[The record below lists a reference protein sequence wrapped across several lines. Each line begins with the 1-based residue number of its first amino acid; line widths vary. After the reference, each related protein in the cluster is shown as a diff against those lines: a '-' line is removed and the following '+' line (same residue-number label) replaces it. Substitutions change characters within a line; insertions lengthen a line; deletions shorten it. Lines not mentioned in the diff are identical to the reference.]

1 MRSYERRSIFT
12 FTALYLGGIVLMSAL
27 IFWWYWGKETHRIRQ
42 EQKMANKLYEVQ
54 CKRLRKNAPE
64 GFECPLKKPDF
75 SHDFDTL
82 YHELLIAA
90 LLVLLFGTLLS
101 LWLAYISL
109 RPMREAVEMM
119 DNFARSMIHD
129 LNTPITTAYLNATAL
144 KKQHLTPAQTKRVD
158 RIVQSLQMLQSL
170 ETQLRSVIARA
181 KTELHEQKLSLCRL
195 CETRTEHSPLIR
207 LECTNDIVIHADEVM
222 ITRLLDNLL
231 SNAVKYNKNN
241 NPIEI
246 KLSGTRLSIIDHGQG
261 IAHPERIFDPYYRE
275 KSSMPGLGL
284 GLGIVKEVCDH
295 YGITLDLKS
304 KSGEGTTVT
313 LDFSPI
319 LFKNR

>member
-1 MRSYERRSIFT
+1 LRSYERRSILT
-12 FTALYLGGIVLMSAL
+12 FTALYLGGIVFMSAL
-27 IFWWYWGKETHRIRQ
+27 IFWWYWGKETHRIHQ
-42 EQKMANKLYEVQ
+42 EQKMANKLYEIQ
-54 CKRLRKNAPE
+54 CKRLLKNAPE
-64 GFECPLKKPDF
+64 GFECPVKKPDF

-82 YHELLIAA
+82 YHELFIAT

-101 LWLAYISL
+101 IWLAYISL

-144 KKQHLTPAQTKRVD
+144 KKQNLSQAQTKRVN
-158 RIVQSLQMLQSL
+158 RIIQSLQMLQSL
-170 ETQLRSVIARA
+170 ETQLRSVIAHA
-181 KTELHEQKLSLCRL
+181 KTDFHNQKLSLCKL
-195 CETRTEHSPLIR
+195 CETHTEHSPLIR
-207 LECTNDIVIHADEVM
+207 LECTNDIIINADEVM

-231 SNAVKYNKNN
+231 SNALKYNKNN
-241 NPIEI
+241 HPIKI
-246 KLSGTRLSIIDHGQG
+246 KLSGSKLSIIDHGQG

-295 YGITLDLKS
+295 YNITLDLKS
-304 KSGEGTTVT
+304 KPGEGTTVT
-313 LDFSPI
+313 LDFTSVI
-319 LFKNR
+319 FKNR